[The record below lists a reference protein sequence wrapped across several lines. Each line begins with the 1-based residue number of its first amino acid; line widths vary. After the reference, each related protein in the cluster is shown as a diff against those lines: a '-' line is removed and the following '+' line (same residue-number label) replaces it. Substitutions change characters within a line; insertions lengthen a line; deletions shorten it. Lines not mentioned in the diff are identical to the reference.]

1 MKPIANWMDSSGA
14 HGSQRGAGGERTW
27 ERRIGITDRA
37 PLSLAPQQPQ
47 VATSEG
53 DDTIV
58 DGGEMETYSP
68 FSVSMGQALWVIML
82 VAGPPLII
90 MLVVGLIISMIQAAT
105 SINEQT
111 VSFVPKLLAF
121 ILFLALYGV
130 TVGDL
135 LIDYTRDLLVHIPDD
150 IR

>member
-1 MKPIANWMDSSGA
+1 
-14 HGSQRGAGGERTW
+14 
-27 ERRIGITDRA
+27 
-37 PLSLAPQQPQ
+37 
-47 VATSEG
+47 
-53 DDTIV
+53 
-58 DGGEMETYSP
+58 METYSP
-68 FSVSMGQALWVIML
+68 FSVSMGQALWVMML

-121 ILFLALYGV
+121 ILFLALYGA

-135 LIDYTRDLLVHIPDD
+135 LIDYTRDLLMHIPDD
-150 IR
+150 IK

>member
-1 MKPIANWMDSSGA
+1 
-14 HGSQRGAGGERTW
+14 
-27 ERRIGITDRA
+27 
-37 PLSLAPQQPQ
+37 
-47 VATSEG
+47 
-53 DDTIV
+53 
-58 DGGEMETYSP
+58 METYSP
-68 FSVSMGQALWVIML
+68 FSVSMGQALWVMTL

-121 ILFLALYGV
+121 ILFLALYGA

-135 LIDYTRDLLVHIPDD
+135 LIDYTRDLLMHIPDD

>member
-1 MKPIANWMDSSGA
+1 
-14 HGSQRGAGGERTW
+14 
-27 ERRIGITDRA
+27 
-37 PLSLAPQQPQ
+37 
-47 VATSEG
+47 
-53 DDTIV
+53 
-58 DGGEMETYSP
+58 METYSP
-68 FSVSMGQALWVIML
+68 FSVSMGQALWVIM
-82 VAGPPLII
+82 VVTGPPLIL

-121 ILFLALYGV
+121 ILFVALYGV

-135 LIDYTRDLLVHIPDD
+135 LIDYTRDLLIHIPDD

>member
-1 MKPIANWMDSSGA
+1 
-14 HGSQRGAGGERTW
+14 
-27 ERRIGITDRA
+27 
-37 PLSLAPQQPQ
+37 
-47 VATSEG
+47 
-53 DDTIV
+53 
-58 DGGEMETYSP
+58 
-68 FSVSMGQALWVIML
+68 MGQALWVMTL

-121 ILFLALYGV
+121 SLFLALYGA

-135 LIDYTRDLLVHIPDD
+135 LIDYTRDLLMHIPDD